1 MTDIDD
7 LIPAGHPLQ
16 YPLKEAAALLRV
28 SEKTLRREYKAGR
41 ILFRQYGGRYFVDH
55 EELLRWRN
63 ELPQPAPGELAS

>member
-1 MTDIDD
+1 MTDED
-7 LIPAGHPLQ
+7 LRQVGHPLQ

>member
-7 LIPAGHPLQ
+7 LRDAEAFQ
-16 YPLKEAAALLRV
+16 YPLKEAATKVRV

-55 EELLRWRN
+55 EELVRWRN
-63 ELPQPAPGELAS
+63 NLPQPAPGELAS